1 MSPILLSDLPPSS
14 DSSALNLLRCLQLIF
29 RIVENDVYKQDWRS
43 RGKLQ
48 VFHYQVMKWVLA
60 LLVGS
65 IVGFIG
71 FFSNI
76 TVENIAGYKL
86 LMTSNLIRQDR

>member
-1 MSPILLSDLPPSS
+1 LLYRTVILREFSRKSDPF
-14 DSSALNLLRCLQLIF
+14 LQFIF

-43 RGKLQ
+43 RGRIQ

-65 IVGFIG
+65 IVGLVG
-71 FFSNI
+71 FFNNI
-76 TVENIAGYKL
+76 AVENIAGYKL
-86 LMTSNLIRQDR
+86 LLTSNLMLQNR

>member
-1 MSPILLSDLPPSS
+1 M
-14 DSSALNLLRCLQLIF
+14 
-29 RIVENDVYKQDWRS
+29 YKQDWRS

-86 LMTSNLIRQDR
+86 LMTSNLMRQDR